1 MARSSA
7 FALAVALALALGCS
21 FASAQAYYE
30 GPESFISSFDKVG
43 NVLSLP
49 GANIS
54 LVTASQVYGINVAGM
69 SAALIN
75 LAPCTIIEPHTHPHP
90 EFAYTIY
97 GSVTHSTP
105 YNNLTLYN
113 LTANTGEASERGF
126 ALFPAN
132 QLHVTYN
139 PTCEPAQ
146 ILSVFCTPYPNILYF
161 PYAQSFFPSN
171 VTNSYFTGCVD
182 NSGLAKPLGTAPL
195 EGCKCPDKKGSSR
208 KRL

>member
-1 MARSSA
+1 MARSAA
-7 FALAVALALALGCS
+7 FAPVVALALAMACGL
-21 FASAQAYYE
+21 AAAQSVYE
-30 GPESFISSFDKVG
+30 GPESFINSFDKVG
-43 NVLSLP
+43 NLLQLP

-54 LVTASQVYGINVAGM
+54 LVSAGQVYGINVAGM

-75 LAPCTIIEPHTHPHP
+75 LAPCTILEPHTHPHP
-90 EFAYTIY
+90 EFAFTIY

-113 LTANTGEASERGF
+113 LTANTGEAPARGF
-126 ALFPAN
+126 AVFPAN

-139 PTCEPAQ
+139 PTCDEAQ
-146 ILSVFCTPYPNILYF
+146 VLSVFCTPYPNILYF

-171 VTNSYFTGCVD
+171 VTDSYFTGCVD
-182 NSGLAKPLGTAPL
+182 NKDLAKPLGTAPL

-208 KRL
+208 KKF

>member
-1 MARSSA
+1 MTRPGSA
-7 FALAVALALALGCS
+7 PAMALALALACCLAAVQS
-21 FASAQAYYE
+21 VYE
-30 GPESFISSFDKVG
+30 GPESFITSFDKVG
-43 NVLSLP
+43 SVQMLP

-54 LVTASQVYGINVAGM
+54 LVSAAQVYGINVAGM

-75 LAPCTIIEPHTHPHP
+75 LAPCTILEPHTHPHP
-90 EFAYTIY
+90 EFAFTIY

-113 LTANTGEASERGF
+113 LTANTAEAPERGF

-146 ILSVFCTPYPNILYF
+146 VLSVFCTLYPNIL
-161 PYAQSFFPSN
+161 FFPACSLR
-171 VTNSYFTGCVD
+171 T
-182 NSGLAKPLGTAPL
+182 
-195 EGCKCPDKKGSSR
+195 
-208 KRL
+208 